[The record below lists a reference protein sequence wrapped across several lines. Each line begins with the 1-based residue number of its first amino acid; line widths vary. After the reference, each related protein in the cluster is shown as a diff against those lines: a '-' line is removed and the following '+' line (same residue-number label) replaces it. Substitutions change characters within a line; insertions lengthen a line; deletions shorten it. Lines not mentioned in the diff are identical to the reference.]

1 MEIIFLIG
9 RVLFGMLFLQNGWNH
24 FVNNTGLAIYAQSRG
39 VPMPRIA
46 VFITGIII
54 VLGGLGIILGIYVKL
69 SILLLS
75 LFLIGT
81 LLKVHTFWK
90 EVNPSTRTAE
100 QTSFFKNAA
109 LLGALLMFLSILE
122 PWGLSF

>member
-1 MEIIFLIG
+1 MEFIFLLG
-9 RVLFGMLFLQNGWNH
+9 RVLFGALFLYSGWGH
-24 FVNNTGLAIYAQSRG
+24 FTNNTGLAIYAQGKG

-46 VFITGIII
+46 VLITGFMI
-54 VLGGLGIILGIYVKL
+54 VLGGLGLILGIYVKL

-81 LLKVHTFWK
+81 LFKIHTFWK
-90 EVNPSTRTAE
+90 ETNPNAKTME
-100 QTSFFKNAA
+100 QVQFMKNAA

-122 PWGLSF
+122 PWSLSL

>member
-1 MEIIFLIG
+1 MKS
-9 RVLFGMLFLQNGWNH
+9 GWSH
-24 FVNNTGLAIYAQSRG
+24 FANNTGLAVYAQGKG

-46 VFITGIII
+46 VLITGLMII
-54 VLGGLGIILGIYVKL
+54 LGGLGLILGIYVKL

-81 LLKVHTFWK
+81 LFKMHTFWK
-90 EVNPSTRTAE
+90 ETDPNTRAME
-100 QTSFFKNAA
+100 QVQFMKNAA

-122 PWGLSF
+122 PWGLSL

>member
-24 FVNNTGLAIYAQSRG
+24 FVNNTSLAIYAQGRG

-46 VFITGIII
+46 VFITGIMI

-90 EVNPSTRTAE
+90 DVNPSSRSME

-122 PWGLSF
+122 PWSLSF

>member
-1 MEIIFLIG
+1 MEIIFLVG
-9 RVLFGMLFLQNGWNH
+9 RILFGALFLQSGWH
-24 FVNNTGLAIYAQSRG
+24 HLINNTGLAIYAQGKG
-39 VPMPRIA
+39 VPMPRVA
-46 VFITGIII
+46 VFITGAMLI
-54 VLGGLGIILGIYVKL
+54 LGAFGIILGIYVNL

-81 LLKVHTFWK
+81 LVKIHTFWK
-90 EVNPSTRTAE
+90 ETNPSAKAME
-100 QTSFFKNAA
+100 QTAFFKNAA